1 MLLIV
6 MSEENDARRMRM
18 REAKAFSSS
27 DVHGRS
33 FYVGFT
39 AMELNPAAVSSH
51 MMVSPGGC
59 TSKHQSIV

>member
-1 MLLIV
+1 
-6 MSEENDARRMRM
+6 MRM